1 MKLIVYILPLLI
13 ALQSCNNERA
23 DKNALLIDS
32 IKVGMKTK
40 QVRKIIGKP
49 IYLLEEPLN
58 EDSVIIYVY
67 DSPWGMS
74 DNYEV
79 RIRLKDSTVIGVGRG
94 D

>member
-67 DSPWGMS
+67 
-74 DNYEV
+74 E
-79 RIRLKDSTVIGVGRG
+79 III
-94 D
+94 